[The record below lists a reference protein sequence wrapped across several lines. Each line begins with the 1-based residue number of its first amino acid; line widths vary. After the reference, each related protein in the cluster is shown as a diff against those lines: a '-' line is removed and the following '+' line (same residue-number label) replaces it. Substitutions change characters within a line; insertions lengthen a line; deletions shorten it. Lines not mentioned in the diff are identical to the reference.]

1 VKIRKRR
8 KINQLMKRFDRNL
21 DGTSEDKIYELLSI
35 ARKTKKLKPVIGST
49 QDVEKIKKRSA

>member
-1 VKIRKRR
+1 
-8 KINQLMKRFDRNL
+8 MKRFDRNL